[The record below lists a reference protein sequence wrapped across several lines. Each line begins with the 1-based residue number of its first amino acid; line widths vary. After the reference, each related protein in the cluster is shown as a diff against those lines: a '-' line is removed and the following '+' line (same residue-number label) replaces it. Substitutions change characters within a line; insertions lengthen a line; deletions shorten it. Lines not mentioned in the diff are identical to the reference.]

1 MAKRNS
7 FKKGTIELLTLAIL
21 QDGDCYGY
29 QITQSICDK
38 SNGIITVTE
47 GELYPILYRLVD
59 KGYLTDYKKPA
70 GKRLMRVYYHL
81 EEAGVIYFHELLEE
95 YNQVKLGVGEEAE
108 NDTAPHI
115 YNHGLVTIGEKSVIP
130 DGISVGKNSVISGV
144 TAAADYEDSQLASGK
159 TLIKAGE

>member
-47 GELYPILYRLVD
+47 GALYPILYRLVD

-70 GKRLMRVYYHL
+70 GKRLMR
-81 EEAGVIYFHELLEE
+81 AGVIYFHELLEE
-95 YNQVKLGVGEEAE
+95 YNQVKLGVELILSE
-108 NDTAPHI
+108 NH
-115 YNHGLVTIGEKSVIP
+115 S
-130 DGISVGKNSVISGV
+130 
-144 TAAADYEDSQLASGK
+144 
-159 TLIKAGE
+159 

>member
-21 QDGDCYGY
+21 QDGD
-29 QITQSICDK
+29 

-47 GELYPILYRLVD
+47 GALYPILYRLVD

-95 YNQVKLGVGEEAE
+95 YNQVKLGVELILSE
-108 NDTAPHI
+108 NH
-115 YNHGLVTIGEKSVIP
+115 S
-130 DGISVGKNSVISGV
+130 
-144 TAAADYEDSQLASGK
+144 
-159 TLIKAGE
+159 

>member
-1 MAKRNS
+1 M
-7 FKKGTIELLTLAIL
+7 

-47 GELYPILYRLVD
+47 GALYPILYRLVD

-81 EEAGVIYFHELLEE
+81 EEAGVIYFHGWLED
-95 YNQVKLGVGEEAE
+95 YIQVKLGFELILSQDQSSSEIAMGGENIEQ
-108 NDTAPHI
+108 
-115 YNHGLVTIGEKSVIP
+115 
-130 DGISVGKNSVISGV
+130 KN
-144 TAAADYEDSQLASGK
+144 
-159 TLIKAGE
+159 

>member
-1 MAKRNS
+1 MVKRNS

-47 GELYPILYRLVD
+47 GALYPILYRLVD

-81 EEAGVIYFHELLEE
+81 EEAGIIYFHELLEE
-95 YNQVKLGVGEEAE
+95 YNQVKLGVELILSE
-108 NDTAPHI
+108 NH
-115 YNHGLVTIGEKSVIP
+115 S
-130 DGISVGKNSVISGV
+130 
-144 TAAADYEDSQLASGK
+144 
-159 TLIKAGE
+159 

>member
-47 GELYPILYRLVD
+47 GALYPILYRLVD
-59 KGYLTDYKKPA
+59 KGYLTDYKKPGRQTVNA
-70 GKRLMRVYYHL
+70 GLLSFRGSWSNIFSRAARRV
-81 EEAGVIYFHELLEE
+81 
-95 YNQVKLGVGEEAE
+95 
-108 NDTAPHI
+108 
-115 YNHGLVTIGEKSVIP
+115 
-130 DGISVGKNSVISGV
+130 
-144 TAAADYEDSQLASGK
+144 
-159 TLIKAGE
+159 

>member
-47 GELYPILYRLVD
+47 GALFPILYRLVD

-95 YNQVKLGVGEEAE
+95 YNQVKLGVELILSQNQSSSEIAMGGENIEQ
-108 NDTAPHI
+108 
-115 YNHGLVTIGEKSVIP
+115 
-130 DGISVGKNSVISGV
+130 KN
-144 TAAADYEDSQLASGK
+144 
-159 TLIKAGE
+159 

>member
-47 GELYPILYRLVD
+47 GALYPILYRLV
-59 KGYLTDYKKPA
+59 
-70 GKRLMRVYYHL
+70 
-81 EEAGVIYFHELLEE
+81 EAGVIYFHELLEE
-95 YNQVKLGVGEEAE
+95 YNQVKLGVELILSQNQSSSEIAMGGENIEQ
-108 NDTAPHI
+108 
-115 YNHGLVTIGEKSVIP
+115 
-130 DGISVGKNSVISGV
+130 KN
-144 TAAADYEDSQLASGK
+144 
-159 TLIKAGE
+159 